1 MGIGRFSIDRPVF
14 AMVISI
20 FILIVGAIAYSTLP
34 AAQYPEVAPPTVVV
48 TATYPGATAKVVA
61 DTVAT
66 PIEQEVNGVEDMLYM
81 YSQSTSDGSM
91 TLTVTFKLGT
101 DLDKAQVLVQN
112 RVAVAQ
118 PRLPDE
124 VKQIG
129 VTTRKNSPDLLMVV
143 HLLSPD
149 NTYDQLYISNY
160 ALIQVRDTLLRLPGV
175 GDIQMFG
182 ARDYSMRL
190 WLDPDRVADLGLTAG
205 DVVNAVRG
213 QNVQVAGGQLAQPPV
228 PTNRAFEPSVTL
240 QGRLIE
246 PDAFSK
252 IIIKS
257 GTDGR
262 VVRVGDVGRV
272 ELGAQDYTTNSYLSG
287 KTAVAMLISQQPGTN
302 ALATAKRVIATM
314 EKLKQNFPKGIDYRI
329 AYNPTEFIA
338 KSIQEL
344 IRTIYEAVALVVVVV
359 LLFLQRWR
367 ASLIPILSIP
377 VSLIGTFAVMAA
389 LGFSINNLTLFGLVL
404 AVGIVV
410 DDAIVVVENVERHL
424 SAGNSPKEAA
434 RKTMDEVG
442 GAVIS
447 IALVLSAVFIPTSFI
462 PGISGEFYRQ
472 FALTIAVA
480 TIISA
485 FNSLTLSPALAS
497 LVLKRHDAE
506 ENKPKGPGWRER
518 VERGLDTFFARF
530 NQGFDWVAER
540 YGRVVGRVTRI
551 PKQMLLVY
559 AVLITATIVLFMRVP
574 TGFIPTLDQGYC
586 IISIQLPSGASLE
599 RTDEIVKQVD
609 DIARHTPGIDRGV
622 DFAGFSGATRTIASN
637 SGAIFAGFE
646 PFETRIPRGLTAN
659 KIIADLRKRVMAVQG
674 AFVLVLPPPPIRGI
688 GTAGGFSMRIEDRG
702 GRGTQILEKATKE
715 LALAANRTPGLT
727 SVYSPFYADVPE
739 LFVDVDRTKAQMLN
753 VPVNNVF
760 EALEVYLGSS
770 YINDFNLL
778 SRTFRVTAQAD
789 GRFRLD
795 RDTISRLRTRNA
807 NGDMVQ
813 LGSVVDYRE
822 TIGTNRYP
830 RYNLYPA
837 AEING
842 DTIPGFSSGQAIKA
856 MEKLAADNLPDGLTY
871 EWTDLS
877 YQEKNT
883 GNSAVLIFPLSV
895 LFVFLVLS
903 AQYESWTLPF
913 AIILIVPMCLFSAM
927 GGIALLGMDDNILT
941 QIGFIVLVGLASK
954 NAILIVEF
962 ARQQEIEGK
971 SRMTAVLEACRLR
984 LRPILMT
991 SFAFILGVVPLMIS
1005 AGAGAEMR
1013 QAIGTAVFFGMLGV
1027 TFFGLVFTPVFYVVV
1042 RNTVDAFTARRAVR
1056 LESAGGTVTPS

>member
-1 MGIGRFSIDRPVF
+1 MNIGRFSIDRPVF
-14 AMVISI
+14 AMVLSI
-20 FILIVGAIAYSTLP
+20 FILIVGAIAYTTLP

-48 TATYPGATAKVVA
+48 QATYPGATSRVVA
-61 DTVAT
+61 ETVAT

-81 YSQSTSDGSM
+81 YSQSTNDGGM
-91 TLTVTFKLGT
+91 QLTVTFKLGT

-112 RVAVAQ
+112 RVAIAE
-118 PRLPDE
+118 PKLPTE
-124 VKQIG
+124 VRQIG

-160 ALIQVRDTLLRLPGV
+160 ALLQVRDTLLRLPGV

-205 DVVNAVRG
+205 DVVAAVRG

-228 PTNRAFEPSVTL
+228 RVNRAFQPSVTL
-240 QGRLIE
+240 QGRLID
-246 PDAFSK
+246 PDSFSN
-252 IIIKS
+252 IIVKA
-257 GTDGR
+257 GEDGR

-287 KTAVAMLISQQPGTN
+287 KTAVAMLVSQQPGTN
-302 ALATAKRVIATM
+302 ALATAKNVIDTM
-314 EKLKQNFPKGIDYRI
+314 EKLKQNFPKGLEYKV

-338 KSIQEL
+338 ESIKEL
-344 IRTIYEAVALVVVVV
+344 IKTIYEAVALVVVVV

-367 ASLIPILSIP
+367 ATLIPILSIP
-377 VSLIGTFAVMAA
+377 VSLVGTFAVMAA

-410 DDAIVVVENVERHL
+410 DDAIVVVENIERHL
-424 SAGNSPKEAA
+424 AAGKNPKDAA
-434 RKTMDEVG
+434 RNTMDEVG

-447 IALVLSAVFIPTSFI
+447 IALVLSAVFVPTAFI

-480 TIISA
+480 TVISA
-485 FNSLTLSPALAS
+485 FNSLTLSPAVAS
-497 LVLKRHDAE
+497 LVLKHHGE
-506 ENKPKGPGWRER
+506 EAAAPVGTSLSDRITHQ
-518 VERGLDTFFARF
+518 LDWFFARF
-530 NQGFDWVAER
+530 NAGFDWIAER
-540 YGRVVGRVTRI
+540 YGRVVARVTRM
-551 PKQMLLVY
+551 PRRMLLVY
-559 AVLITATIVLFMRVP
+559 AALITATVFLFMRVP

-586 IISIQLPSGASLE
+586 IISIQLPSGASLA
-599 RTDEIVKQVD
+599 RTDEVVRQID

-646 PFETRIPRGLTAN
+646 PFESRVKRGLTAN
-659 KIIADLRKRVMAVQG
+659 KIIADLRKRVLAVQG

-688 GTAGGFSMRIEDRG
+688 GTAGGFSMRIEDRA
-702 GRGTQILEKATKE
+702 GRGTSILEKATKD
-715 LALAANRTPGLT
+715 LAFAANRTPGLT

-739 LFVDVDRTKAQMLN
+739 LFVDVDRTRAQMLR
-753 VPVNNVF
+753 VPINNVF

-789 GRFRLD
+789 GPFRLD
-795 RDTISRLRTRNA
+795 RDTISRLRTRNQE
-807 NGDMVQ
+807 GQMVQ
-813 LGSVVDYRE
+813 LGSVVNYRE

-830 RYNLYPA
+830 RYDLYPA

-842 DTIPGFSSGQAIKA
+842 DTVPGFSSGQAIAA
-856 MEKLAADNLPDGLTY
+856 MEKLASETLPDGLSY

-877 YQEKNT
+877 YQEKNA
-883 GNSAVLIFPLSV
+883 GNTAVLIFPLSV

-903 AQYESWTLPF
+903 AQYESWTLPI

-962 ARQQEIEGK
+962 ARQQEMEGK
-971 SRMTAVLEACRLR
+971 ERMAAVMAACRLR

-991 SFAFILGVVPLMIS
+991 SFAFILGVVPLMTS
-1005 AGAGAEMR
+1005 RGAGAEMR

-1042 RNTVDAFTARRAVR
+1042 RGTVDAFMRRR
-1056 LESAGGTVTPS
+1056 SAGHPALPAEGA

>member
-1 MGIGRFSIDRPVF
+1 MNIGHFSIERPVF
-14 AMVISI
+14 AMVLSI
-20 FILIVGAIAYSTLP
+20 FILIVGAIAYATLP

-48 TATYPGATAKVVA
+48 QTTYPGADARTVA
-61 DTVAT
+61 ETVAT

-81 YSQSTSDGSM
+81 YSQSTSDGGM
-91 TLTVTFKLGT
+91 QLTVTFKLGT
-101 DLDKAQVLVQN
+101 DLDKAQVLVEN
-112 RVAVAQ
+112 RVAVAE

-124 VKQIG
+124 VRQVG
-129 VTTRKNSPDLLMVV
+129 VTTKKNAPDLLMVV

-160 ALIQVRDTLLRLPGV
+160 ALLQVRDTLLRLPGV
-175 GDIQMFG
+175 GDVQMFG

-190 WLDPDRVADLGLTAG
+190 WLDPDRAADLGLTAG
-205 DVVNAVRG
+205 DIVTAVRG

-228 PTNRAFEPSVTL
+228 PTNRAFQPSLTL
-240 QGRLIE
+240 QGRLID
-246 PDAFSK
+246 PDQFSK
-252 IIIKS
+252 IIVKA
-257 GTDGR
+257 GADGR

-272 ELGAQDYTTNSYLSG
+272 ELGAEDYTTNSYLSG

-302 ALATAKRVIATM
+302 ALATAKRVIKTM
-314 EKLKQNFPKGIDYRI
+314 DELKTRFPKGIEYRI

-338 KSIQEL
+338 KSISEL
-344 IRTIYEAVALVVVVV
+344 IRTIYEAVALVVIVV
-359 LLFLQRWR
+359 LIFLQRWR
-367 ASLIPILSIP
+367 AVLIPILSIP

-410 DDAIVVVENVERHL
+410 DDAIVVVENIERHL
-424 SAGNSPKEAA
+424 AAGDDPKTAA
-434 RKTMDEVG
+434 RRTMDEVG

-447 IALVLSAVFIPTSFI
+447 IALVLSAVFIPTAFI

-480 TIISA
+480 TVISA
-485 FNSLTLSPALAS
+485 FNSLTLSPAVAS
-497 LVLKRHDAE
+497 LVLKAHGEGTEATPAGRGIRARAE
-506 ENKPKGPGWRER
+506 RA
-518 VERGLDTFFARF
+518 LALFFALF
-530 NQGFDWVAER
+530 NAGFEWLATR
-540 YGRVVGRVTRI
+540 YGMVVARVVRLPRR
-551 PKQMLLVY
+551 MLAIY
-559 AVLITATIVLFMRVP
+559 AVLIAATLVMFVRVP
-574 TGFIPTLDQGYC
+574 TGFVPTLDQGYL
-586 IISIQLPSGASLE
+586 IISIQLPSGASLA
-599 RTDEIVKQVD
+599 RTDAIVKQVD
-609 DIARHTPGIDRGV
+609 AIARGTPGIDRGV

-646 PFETRIPRGLTAN
+646 PFETRIPKGLTAN
-659 KIIADLRKRVMAVQG
+659 HIIADLRKRVQQVQG

-688 GTAGGFSMRIEDRG
+688 GTAGGFSMRIEDRA
-702 GRGTQILEKATKE
+702 GRGTAILAAATRE
-715 LALAANRTPGLT
+715 LAVAANRTPGLT

-739 LFVDVDRTKAQMLN
+739 LFVDVDRTKAQMLR
-753 VPVNNVF
+753 VPVNTVF
-760 EALEVYLGSS
+760 EALQVYLGSS

-789 GRFRLD
+789 GPFRLD
-795 RDTISRLRTRNA
+795 RDTISRLRTRNQD
-807 NGDMVQ
+807 GDMVQ

-842 DTIPGFSSGQAIKA
+842 DTLPGFSSGQAIAA
-856 MEKLAADNLPDGLTY
+856 MEKLADANLPDGLAY

-877 YQEKNT
+877 YQEKTAGNT
-883 GNSAVLIFPLSV
+883 AVLIFPLSV

-927 GGIALLGMDDNILT
+927 AGIALLGMDDNILT

-962 ARQQEIEGK
+962 ARQQEMEGVA
-971 SRMTAVLEACRLR
+971 RLQAVMEACRLR

-991 SFAFILGVVPLMIS
+991 SFAFILGVVPLMVS

-1042 RNTVDAFTARRAVR
+1042 RSTVDAFQRRRTTAVSEVA
-1056 LESAGGTVTPS
+1056 

>member
-1 MGIGRFSIDRPVF
+1 MGIGHFAIDRPVF
-14 AMVISI
+14 AMVLSI
-20 FILIVGAIAYSTLP
+20 FILIVGSIAYATLP

-48 TATYPGATAKVVA
+48 QTTYPGADARTVA
-61 DTVAT
+61 ETVAT

-81 YSQSTSDGSM
+81 YSQSTGDGGM
-91 TLTVTFKLGT
+91 QLTVTFKLGT
-101 DLDKAQVLVQN
+101 DLDKAQVLVEN
-112 RVAVAQ
+112 RVAVAE

-124 VKQIG
+124 VRQIG
-129 VTTRKNSPDLLMVV
+129 ITTKKNSPDLLMVV

-149 NTYDQLYISNY
+149 NSYDQLYISNY
-160 ALIQVRDTLLRLPGV
+160 ALLQVRDTLLRLPGV
-175 GDIQMFG
+175 GDVQMFG

-190 WLDPDRVADLGLTAG
+190 WLDPDRAADLNLTAG
-205 DVVNAVRG
+205 DIVGAVRG
-213 QNVQVAGGQLAQPPV
+213 QNVQVAGGQLAAPPV
-228 PTNRAFEPSVTL
+228 PSNRAFQPALTL

-246 PDAFSK
+246 PDQFSN
-252 IIIKS
+252 IIVKS
-257 GTDGR
+257 GDDGR

-272 ELGAQDYTTNSYLSG
+272 ELGAEDYTTNSYLSG

-302 ALATAKRVIATM
+302 ALATAKRVLATM
-314 EKLKQNFPKGIDYRI
+314 EELKTKFPKGIEYRV

-338 KSIQEL
+338 KSIDEL
-344 IRTIYEAVALVVVVV
+344 LRTIYEAVALVVLVV
-359 LLFLQRWR
+359 LVFLQRWR
-367 ASLIPILSIP
+367 AVLIPILSIP
-377 VSLIGTFAVMAA
+377 VSLVGTFAVMAL

-410 DDAIVVVENVERHL
+410 DDAIVVVENIERHL
-424 SAGNSPKEAA
+424 AAGDEPRTAA
-434 RKTMDEVG
+434 KRTMDEVG
-442 GAVIS
+442 GAVVS
-447 IALVLSAVFIPTSFI
+447 IALVLSAVFVPTAFI

-480 TIISA
+480 TVISA
-485 FNSLTLSPALAS
+485 FNSLTLSPAVAS
-497 LVLKRHDAE
+497 RVLKSHGGEESHPPVPGRGFRARAEGLLDAFFDLF
-506 ENKPKGPGWRER
+506 NK
-518 VERGLDTFFARF
+518 
-530 NQGFDWVAER
+530 GFDWVAAR
-540 YGRVVGRVTRI
+540 YGLAVNRVTRM
-551 PKQMLLVY
+551 PRRMLAIYV
-559 AVLITATIVLFMRVP
+559 VLIAATVVMFIRIP
-574 TGFIPTLDQGYC
+574 TGFVPLLDQGYL
-586 IISIQLPSGASLE
+586 IISIQLPSGASLA

-609 DIARHTPGIDRGV
+609 QIARDTPGIDRGV

-646 PFETRIPRGLTAN
+646 PFETRIPKGLTAN
-659 KIIADLRKRVMAVQG
+659 KIIADLRKRVQQVQG
-674 AFVLVLPPPPIRGI
+674 AFILVLPPPPIRGI
-688 GTAGGFSMRIEDRG
+688 GTAGGFSLRIEDRA
-702 GRGTQILEKATKE
+702 GRGTAM
-715 LALAANRTPGLT
+715 LAAATRDLARAANGTPGLT
-727 SVYSPFYADVPE
+727 SVYSPFYADVPQ
-739 LFVDVDRTKAQMLN
+739 LFVDVDRTKAQMLR
-753 VPVNNVF
+753 VPVSNVF
-760 EALEVYLGSS
+760 EALQVYLGSS

-789 GRFRLD
+789 GPFRLD
-795 RDTISRLRTRNA
+795 RDTISHLRTRNQD
-807 NGDMVQ
+807 GDMVQ

-822 TIGTNRYP
+822 MIGTDRYP
-830 RYNLYPA
+830 RYDLYPS

-842 DTIPGFSSGQAIKA
+842 DTLPGFSSGQAIAA
-856 MEKLAADNLPDGLTY
+856 MEKLADANLPDGLSY

-877 YQEKNT
+877 YQEKTAGNT
-883 GNSAVLIFPLSV
+883 AVLIFPLSV

-903 AQYESWTLPF
+903 AQYESWTLPI

-962 ARQQEIEGK
+962 ARQLEKEGK
-971 SRMTAVLEACRLR
+971 DRMTAVFDACRLR

-1042 RNTVDAFTARRAVR
+1042 RGTVDAFQQRR
-1056 LESAGGTVTPS
+1056 LKAGAG

>member
-1 MGIGRFSIDRPVF
+1 MGIGHFSIDRPVF
-14 AMVISI
+14 AMVLSI
-20 FILIVGAIAYSTLP
+20 FILIIGAIAYATLP
-34 AAQYPEVAPPTVVV
+34 AAQYPEVALPTVVV
-48 TATYPGATAKVVA
+48 QTTYPGADARTVA
-61 DTVAT
+61 ETVAT

-81 YSQSTSDGSM
+81 YSQSTGDGGM
-91 TLTVTFKLGT
+91 QLTVTFRLGT
-101 DLDKAQVLVQN
+101 DLDKAQVLVEN
-112 RVAVAQ
+112 RVAVAE

-124 VKQIG
+124 VRQVG
-129 VTTRKNSPDLLMVV
+129 VTTKKNSPDLLMVV

-149 NTYDQLYISNY
+149 NSYDQLYISNY

-175 GDIQMFG
+175 GDVQMFG

-190 WLDPDRVADLGLTAG
+190 WLDPDRAADLNLTAG
-205 DVVNAVRG
+205 DIVSAVRG
-213 QNVQVAGGQLAQPPV
+213 QNIQVAGGQLAQPPV
-228 PTNRAFEPSVTL
+228 PTNRAFQPALTL

-246 PDAFSK
+246 PDQFSK
-252 IIIKS
+252 IIVKA
-257 GTDGR
+257 GEDGR

-272 ELGAQDYTTNSYLSG
+272 ELGAEDYTTNSYLSG

-314 EKLKQNFPKGIDYRI
+314 EELKKKFPKGIEYRI

-338 KSIQEL
+338 KSISEL

-359 LLFLQRWR
+359 LVFLQRWR
-367 ASLIPILSIP
+367 AVLIPILSIP
-377 VSLIGTFAVMAA
+377 VSLVGTFAVMAA

-410 DDAIVVVENVERHL
+410 DDAIVVVENIERHL
-424 SAGNSPKEAA
+424 AAGDDPRTAA
-434 RKTMDEVG
+434 KRTMDEVG

-447 IALVLSAVFIPTSFI
+447 IALVLSAVFVPTAFI
-462 PGISGEFYRQ
+462 PGISGQFYRQ
-472 FALTIAVA
+472 FAVTIAAA
-480 TIISA
+480 TVISA
-485 FNSLTLSPALAS
+485 FNSLTLSPAVAS
-497 LVLKRHDAE
+497 LVLKAHHEEVPGAGGQGIRARAE
-506 ENKPKGPGWRER
+506 RALEI
-518 VERGLDTFFARF
+518 FFAMF
-530 NQGFDWVAER
+530 NAGFDWVATR
-540 YGRVVGRVTRI
+540 YGRVVARVTRI
-551 PKQMLLVY
+551 PRRMLAVY
-559 AVLITATIVLFMRVP
+559 AVLIAATAVMFLRVP
-574 TGFIPTLDQGYC
+574 TGFVPLLDQGYL
-586 IISIQLPSGASLE
+586 IISIQLPSGASLA
-599 RTDEIVKQVD
+599 RTDEIVRQVD
-609 DIARHTPGIDRGV
+609 EIARNTPGIDRGV

-646 PFETRIPRGLTAN
+646 PFETRVRKGLTAN
-659 KIIADLRKRVMAVQG
+659 HIIADLRKRVQQVQG

-688 GTAGGFSMRIEDRG
+688 GTAGGFSMRIEDRA
-702 GRGTQILEKATKE
+702 GRGTAILAQATRE
-715 LALAANRTPGLT
+715 LALAANQTPGLT
-727 SVYSPFYADVPE
+727 SVYSPFYADVPQ
-739 LFVDVDRTKAQMLN
+739 LFVDVDRTKAQMLR

-760 EALEVYLGSS
+760 EALQVYLGSS

-789 GRFRLD
+789 GPFRLD
-795 RDTISRLRTRNA
+795 RDTISRLRTRNQD
-807 NGDMVQ
+807 GDMVQ
-813 LGSVVDYRE
+813 LGSVVNYRE
-822 TIGTNRYP
+822 TIGTDRYP
-830 RYNLYPA
+830 RYDLYPA

-842 DTIPGFSSGQAIKA
+842 DTVPGFSSGQAIAA
-856 MEKLAADNLPDGLTY
+856 MEALADAKLPDGLSY

-877 YQEKNT
+877 YQEKNA
-883 GNSAVLIFPLSV
+883 GNTAVLIFPLSV

-962 ARQQEIEGK
+962 ARQQEMEGTE
-971 SRMTAVLEACRLR
+971 RMKAVIQACELR

-991 SFAFILGVVPLMIS
+991 SFAFILGVVPLMVS

-1042 RNTVDAFTARRAVR
+1042 RGAVDALNRRRSAAVVA
-1056 LESAGGTVTPS
+1056 EPT

>member
-1 MGIGRFSIDRPVF
+1 MGIGHFSIERPVF
-14 AMVISI
+14 AMVLSI
-20 FILIVGAIAYSTLP
+20 FILIVGAIAYATLP

-48 TATYPGATAKVVA
+48 QTTYPGADAKTVA
-61 DTVAT
+61 ETVAT

-81 YSQSTSDGSM
+81 YSQSTSDGGM
-91 TLTVTFKLGT
+91 QLTVTFKLGT
-101 DLDKAQVLVQN
+101 DLDKAQVLVEN

-124 VKQIG
+124 VRQVG
-129 VTTRKNSPDLLMVV
+129 VTTKKNSPDLLMVV

-160 ALIQVRDTLLRLPGV
+160 ALIQVRDTLLRLEGV
-175 GDIQMFG
+175 GDVQMFG

-190 WLDPDRVADLGLTAG
+190 WLDPDRAADLGLTAG
-205 DVVNAVRG
+205 DIVTAVQG

-228 PTNRAFEPSVTL
+228 PTNRAFQPSLTL

-246 PDAFSK
+246 PDQFSK
-252 IIIKS
+252 IIVKA
-257 GTDGR
+257 GADGR

-272 ELGAQDYTTNSYLSG
+272 ELGAEDYTTNSYLSG

-302 ALATAKRVIATM
+302 ALATAKRVIAAM
-314 EKLKQNFPKGIDYRI
+314 EDMKTRFPKGIEYRI

-338 KSIQEL
+338 KSISEL
-344 IRTIYEAVALVVVVV
+344 IRTIYEAVALVVIVV
-359 LLFLQRWR
+359 LIFLQRWR
-367 ASLIPILSIP
+367 AVLIPILSIP
-377 VSLIGTFAVMAA
+377 VSLVGTFAVMAA

-410 DDAIVVVENVERHL
+410 DDAIVVVENIERHL
-424 SAGNSPKEAA
+424 SAGDDPKTAA
-434 RKTMDEVG
+434 RRTMDEVG

-447 IALVLSAVFIPTSFI
+447 IALVLSAVFIPTAFI

-480 TIISA
+480 TVISA
-485 FNSLTLSPALAS
+485 FNSLTLSPAVAS
-497 LVLKRHDAE
+497 LVLKAHGEAIE
-506 ENKPKGPGWRER
+506 EQPAGRGIRAR
-518 VERGLDTFFARF
+518 VEHAIDLFFAMF
-530 NQGFDWVAER
+530 NAVFDWLATR
-540 YGRVVGRVTRI
+540 YGVIVTRVI
-551 PKQMLLVY
+551 RTPRRMLAIYV
-559 AVLITATIVLFMRVP
+559 VLIVATAVMFVRVP
-574 TGFIPTLDQGYC
+574 TGFVPLLDQGYC
-586 IISIQLPSGASLE
+586 IISIQLPSGASLA
-599 RTDEIVKQVD
+599 RTDEIVKQID
-609 DIARHTPGIDRGV
+609 AIARSTPGIDRGV

-659 KIIADLRKRVMAVQG
+659 HIIADLRKRVLAVQG

-688 GTAGGFSMRIEDRG
+688 GTAGGFSMRIEDRA
-702 GRGTQILEKATKE
+702 GRGTTLLAEATRD
-715 LALAANRTPGLT
+715 LALAANQTPGLT
-727 SVYSPFYADVPE
+727 SVYSPFYANVPQ
-739 LFVDVDRTKAQMLN
+739 LFVDVDRTKAQMLR

-760 EALEVYLGSS
+760 EALQVYLGSS

-789 GRFRLD
+789 GPFRLD
-795 RDTISRLRTRNA
+795 RDTISRLRTRNQD
-807 NGDMVQ
+807 GDMVQ
-813 LGSVVDYRE
+813 LGSVVNYRE
-822 TIGTNRYP
+822 TIGTDRFP
-830 RYNLYPA
+830 RYDLYPA

-842 DTIPGFSSGQAIKA
+842 DTVPGFSSGQAIKA
-856 MEKLAADNLPDGLTY
+856 MEALADQKLPDGLTY

-877 YQEKNT
+877 YQEKNA
-883 GNSAVLIFPLSV
+883 GNTAIFIFPLSV

-962 ARQQEIEGK
+962 ARQQEMEGVERTK
-971 SRMTAVLEACRLR
+971 AVMEACRLR

-991 SFAFILGVVPLMIS
+991 SFAFILGVVPLMVS

-1042 RNTVDAFTARRAVR
+1042 RSSVDAFHRRGRAV
-1056 LESAGGTVTPS
+1056 APGTAE

>member
-1 MGIGRFSIDRPVF
+1 MGIGHLSIERPVF
-14 AMVISI
+14 AMVLSI
-20 FILIVGAIAYSTLP
+20 FILIVGAIAYATLP
-34 AAQYPEVAPPTVVV
+34 AAQYPDVAPPTVVV
-48 TATYPGATAKVVA
+48 QTTYPGADAKTVA
-61 DTVAT
+61 ETVAT

-81 YSQSTSDGSM
+81 YSQSTSDGGM
-91 TLTVTFKLGT
+91 QLTVTFKLGT
-101 DLDKAQVLVQN
+101 DLDKAQVLVEN
-112 RVAVAQ
+112 RVAVAE
-118 PRLPDE
+118 PRLPEE
-124 VKQIG
+124 VRQVG
-129 VTTRKNSPDLLMVV
+129 VTTKKNSPDLLMVV

-160 ALIQVRDTLLRLPGV
+160 ALLQVRDTLLRLPGV
-175 GDIQMFG
+175 GDVQMFG

-190 WLDPDRVADLGLTAG
+190 WLDPDRAADLGLTAG
-205 DVVNAVRG
+205 DIVTAVRG

-228 PTNRAFEPSVTL
+228 PTDRAFQPSLTL

-246 PDAFSK
+246 PDEFSK
-252 IIIKS
+252 IIVKA
-257 GTDGR
+257 GDDGR

-302 ALATAKRVIATM
+302 ALATSKRVIKTM
-314 EKLKQNFPKGIDYRI
+314 EELKTRFPKGLEYRI

-338 KSIQEL
+338 KSIEEL
-344 IRTIYEAVALVVVVV
+344 LRTIYEAVALVVIVV
-359 LLFLQRWR
+359 LIFLQRWR
-367 ASLIPILSIP
+367 AVLIPILSIP
-377 VSLIGTFAVMAA
+377 VSLVGTFAVMSA
-389 LGFSINNLTLFGLVL
+389 LDFSINNLTLFGLVL

-410 DDAIVVVENVERHL
+410 DDAIVVVENIERHL
-424 SAGNSPKEAA
+424 AAGDDPKTAA
-434 RKTMDEVG
+434 RRTMDEVG

-447 IALVLSAVFIPTSFI
+447 IALVLSAVFIPTAFI

-480 TIISA
+480 TVISA
-485 FNSLTLSPALAS
+485 FNSLTLSPAVAS
-497 LVLKRHDAE
+497 LVLKAHAE
-506 ENKPKGPGWRER
+506 GSEEAPKGQGIRAR
-518 VERGLDTFFARF
+518 VERALDIFFAMF
-530 NQGFDWVAER
+530 NAGFEWVAVR
-540 YGRVVGRVTRI
+540 YGRAVARVVRI
-551 PKQMLLVY
+551 PRRMLAIY
-559 AVLITATIVLFMRVP
+559 AVLILATLVMFLRVP
-574 TGFIPTLDQGYC
+574 TGFVPSLDQGYL
-586 IISIQLPSGASLE
+586 IISIQLPSGASLA

-609 DIARHTPGIDRGV
+609 AIARSTPGIDRGV

-646 PFETRIPRGLTAN
+646 PFETRIPKGLTAN
-659 KIIADLRKRVMAVQG
+659 HIIADLRKRVLAVQG
-674 AFVLVLPPPPIRGI
+674 AFILVLPPPPIRGI
-688 GTAGGFSMRIEDRG
+688 GTAGGFSMRIEDRA
-702 GRGTQILEKATKE
+702 GRGTAILASATRE
-715 LALAANRTPGLT
+715 LAMAANRTPGLT

-739 LFVDVDRTKAQMLN
+739 LFVDVDRTKAQMLR

-760 EALEVYLGSS
+760 EALQVYLGSS
-770 YINDFNLL
+770 YVNDFNLL

-789 GRFRLD
+789 GPFRLD
-795 RDTISRLRTRNA
+795 RDTISRLRTRNQD
-807 NGDMVQ
+807 NEMVQ
-813 LGSVVDYRE
+813 LGSVVNYRE

-830 RYNLYPA
+830 RYDLYPA

-842 DTIPGFSSGQAIKA
+842 DTLPGFSSGQAIAA
-856 MEKLAADNLPDGLTY
+856 MEQLADANLPDGLSY

-877 YQEKNT
+877 YQEKNA
-883 GNSAVLIFPLSV
+883 GNTAVLIFPLSV

-962 ARQQEIEGK
+962 ARQQEMEGGERFK
-971 SRMTAVLEACRLR
+971 AVMEACRLR

-991 SFAFILGVVPLMIS
+991 SFAFILGVVPLMVS
-1005 AGAGAEMR
+1005 SGAGAEMR

-1027 TFFGLVFTPVFYVVV
+1027 TFFGLIFTPVFYVVV
-1042 RNTVDAFTARRAVR
+1042 RGAVDAFQRRRQA
-1056 LESAGGTVTPS
+1056 GTVSQPT

>member
-1 MGIGRFSIDRPVF
+1 MGIGHFAIDRPVF
-14 AMVISI
+14 AMVLSI
-20 FILIVGAIAYSTLP
+20 FILIVGAIAYVTLP
-34 AAQYPEVAPPTVVV
+34 SAQYPEVAPPTVVV
-48 TATYPGATAKVVA
+48 QTTYPGADAKTVA
-61 DTVAT
+61 ETVAT
-66 PIEQEVNGVEDMLYM
+66 PLEQEVNGVEDMLYM
-81 YSQSTSDGSM
+81 YSQSTGDGGM
-91 TLTVTFKLGT
+91 QLTVTFRLGT
-101 DLDKAQVLVQN
+101 DLDKAQVLVEN
-112 RVAVAQ
+112 RVAVAE

-124 VKQIG
+124 VRQIG
-129 VTTRKNSPDLLMVV
+129 VTTKKNSPDLLMVV

-149 NTYDQLYISNY
+149 DSYDQLYISNY

-175 GDIQMFG
+175 GDVQMFG

-190 WLDPDRVADLGLTAG
+190 WLDPDRAADLNLTAG
-205 DVVNAVRG
+205 DIVSAVRG

-228 PTNRAFEPSVTL
+228 PTNRAFQPALTL

-246 PDAFSK
+246 PDQFSK
-252 IIIKS
+252 IIVKA
-257 GTDGR
+257 GDDGR

-314 EKLKQNFPKGIDYRI
+314 EELKTRFPKGIEYRI

-338 KSIQEL
+338 KSIEEL
-344 IRTIYEAVALVVVVV
+344 IRTIYEAVALVVLVV
-359 LLFLQRWR
+359 LVFLQRWR
-367 ASLIPILSIP
+367 AVLIPILSIP
-377 VSLIGTFAVMAA
+377 VSLIGTFAVMSI

-410 DDAIVVVENVERHL
+410 DDAIVVVENIERHL
-424 SAGNSPKEAA
+424 AAGDDPRTAA
-434 RKTMDEVG
+434 KRTMDEVG
-442 GAVIS
+442 GAVVS
-447 IALVLSAVFIPTSFI
+447 IALVLSAVFVPTAFI

-480 TIISA
+480 TVISA
-485 FNSLTLSPALAS
+485 FNSLTLSPAVAS
-497 LVLKRHDAE
+497 RVLKTHGGAE
-506 ENKPKGPGWRER
+506 PPPQGQGIRARAEGVLEA
-518 VERGLDTFFARF
+518 FFSLF
-530 NQGFDWVAER
+530 NTGFDWLATR
-540 YGRVVGRVTRI
+540 YGTVVGRVTRV
-551 PKQMLLVY
+551 PRRMLAIYV
-559 AVLITATIVLFMRVP
+559 VLIAATIVMFLRVP
-574 TGFIPTLDQGYC
+574 TGFVPLLDQGYL
-586 IISIQLPSGASLE
+586 IISIQLPSGASLA

-609 DIARHTPGIDRGV
+609 EIARSTPGIDRGV

-646 PFETRIPRGLTAN
+646 PFETRIPKGLTAN
-659 KIIADLRKRVMAVQG
+659 HIIADLRKRVQQVQG
-674 AFVLVLPPPPIRGI
+674 AIILVLPPPPIRGI
-688 GTAGGFSMRIEDRG
+688 GTAGGFSLRIEDRAA
-702 GRGTQILEKATKE
+702 RGTAILAAATRD
-715 LALAANRTPGLT
+715 LALAANKTPGLT
-727 SVYSPFYADVPE
+727 SVYSPFFADVPE
-739 LFVDVDRTKAQMLN
+739 LFVDVDRTKAQMLR

-760 EALEVYLGSS
+760 DALQVYLGSS

-789 GRFRLD
+789 GPFRLD
-795 RDTISRLRTRNA
+795 RDTISRLRTRNQD
-807 NGDMVQ
+807 GDMVQ
-813 LGSVVDYRE
+813 LGSVVNYRE
-822 TIGTNRYP
+822 TIGTNRFP

-842 DTIPGFSSGQAIKA
+842 DTLPGFSSGQAIKA
-856 MEKLAADNLPDGLTY
+856 MEKLADANLPDGLSY

-877 YQEKNT
+877 YQEKTAGNT
-883 GNSAVLIFPLSV
+883 AVLIFPLSV

-903 AQYESWTLPF
+903 AQYESWTLPI

-962 ARQQEIEGK
+962 ARQLEKEGK
-971 SRMTAVLEACRLR
+971 DRMTAVIDACRLR

-991 SFAFILGVVPLMIS
+991 SFAFIFGVVPLMVS
-1005 AGAGAEMR
+1005 EGAGAEMR

-1042 RNTVDAFTARRAVR
+1042 RGTVDAFQRRRKPAPVV
-1056 LESAGGTVTPS
+1056 EAKPT

>member
-14 AMVISI
+14 AMVLSI
-20 FILIVGAIAYSTLP
+20 FILIIGAIAYSQLP
-34 AAQYPEVAPPTVVV
+34 SAQYPEVAPPTVVV
-48 TATYPGATAKVVA
+48 QTTYPGATARVVA
-61 DTVAT
+61 ETVAT

-81 YSQSTSDGSM
+81 YSQSTSDGGM
-91 TLTVTFKLGT
+91 QLTVTFKLGT

-112 RVAVAQ
+112 RVAVAE

-124 VKQIG
+124 VRQVG
-129 VTTRKNSPDLLMVV
+129 VTTKKNSPDLLMVV

-160 ALIQVRDTLLRLPGV
+160 ALLQVRDTLLRLPGV
-175 GDIQMFG
+175 GDVQMFG

-190 WLDPDRVADLGLTAG
+190 WLDPDRIAELGLTAG
-205 DVVNAVRG
+205 DVVTAVRA
-213 QNVQVAGGQLAQPPV
+213 QNVQVAGGQLAEPPV
-228 PTNRAFEPSVTL
+228 PTNRAFQPSVTL

-246 PDAFSK
+246 PDEFAK
-252 IIIKS
+252 IIIKA
-257 GTDGR
+257 GDDGR
-262 VVRVGDVGRV
+262 IVRVGDVGRV
-272 ELGAQDYTTNSYLSG
+272 ELGAEDYTTNSYLSG

-302 ALATAKRVIATM
+302 ALATAKKVIATM
-314 EKLKQNFPKGIDYRI
+314 ETLKKSFPKGLEYKI

-338 KSIQEL
+338 ESIKEL
-344 IRTIYEAVALVVVVV
+344 IKTIYEAVALVVVVV

-367 ASLIPILSIP
+367 ATLIPILSIP
-377 VSLIGTFAVMAA
+377 VSLIGTFAVMSL

-410 DDAIVVVENVERHL
+410 DDAIVVVENIERHL
-424 SAGNSPKEAA
+424 AAGDDPKEAA
-434 RKTMDEVG
+434 RRTMDEVG

-447 IALVLSAVFIPTSFI
+447 IALVLSAVFIPTAFI

-480 TIISA
+480 TVISA
-485 FNSLTLSPALAS
+485 FNSLTLSPAVAS
-497 LVLKRHDAE
+497 MVLKPHAE
-506 ENKPKGPGWRER
+506 GPVEGEPPRQRGFGAAAER
-518 VERGLDTFFARF
+518 RLNSFFSLF
-530 NQGFDWVAER
+530 NNGFDWLAGR
-540 YGRVVGRVTRI
+540 YTRIVGRVTRVPRI
-551 PKQMLLVY
+551 MLAIY
-559 AVLITATIVLFMRVP
+559 AVLITVTLVLFMRVP
-574 TGFIPTLDQGYC
+574 TGFIPMLDQGYL
-586 IISIQLPSGASLE
+586 IISIQLPSGASLA
-599 RTDEIVKQVD
+599 RTDAIVRQVD
-609 DIARHTPGIDRGV
+609 EIARNTPGIDRGV

-646 PFETRIPRGLTAN
+646 PFDARMKRGLTAN
-659 KIIADLRKRVMAVQG
+659 HIIADLRKRVLAVQG
-674 AFVLVLPPPPIRGI
+674 AFILVLPPPPIRGI

-702 GRGTQILEKATKE
+702 GRGTSILEKATKD
-715 LALAANRTPGLT
+715 LAFAANHTPGLT

-739 LFVDVDRTKAQMLN
+739 LFVDVDRTKAQMLR
-753 VPVNNVF
+753 VPINNVF
-760 EALEVYLGSS
+760 ETLEVYLGSS

-789 GRFRLD
+789 GPFRLD
-795 RDTISRLRTRNA
+795 RDTISRLKTRNQDGA
-807 NGDMVQ
+807 MVP

-830 RYNLYPA
+830 RYDLYPA

-842 DTIPGFSSGQAIKA
+842 DTVPGFSSGQAIAA
-856 MEKLAADNLPDGLTY
+856 MEKLADENLPDGLSY

-877 YQEKNT
+877 YQEKNA
-883 GNSAVLIFPLSV
+883 GNTAILIFPLSV

-903 AQYESWTLPF
+903 AQYESWTLPI

-962 ARQQEIEGK
+962 ARQEEARGK
-971 SRMTAVLEACRLR
+971 PRMAAVMDACRLR

-1005 AGAGAEMR
+1005 SGAGAEMR

-1042 RNTVDAFTARRAVR
+1042 RNVVDAFAGRRAPRVVYR
-1056 LESAGGTVTPS
+1056 P

>member
-1 MGIGRFSIDRPVF
+1 MGIGHFAIDRPVF
-14 AMVISI
+14 AMVLSI
-20 FILIVGAIAYSTLP
+20 FILIVGAIAYTTLP

-48 TATYPGATAKVVA
+48 QTTYPGADARTVA
-61 DTVAT
+61 ETVAT

-81 YSQSTSDGSM
+81 YSQSTGDGGM
-91 TLTVTFKLGT
+91 QLTVTFKLGT
-101 DLDKAQVLVQN
+101 DLDKAQVLVEN
-112 RVAVAQ
+112 RVAVAE
-118 PRLPDE
+118 PRLPEE
-124 VKQIG
+124 VRQIG
-129 VTTRKNSPDLLMVV
+129 VTTKKNSPDLLMVV

-149 NTYDQLYISNY
+149 NSYDQLYISNY
-160 ALIQVRDTLLRLPGV
+160 ALLQVRDTLLRLPGV
-175 GDIQMFG
+175 GDVQMFG

-190 WLDPDRVADLGLTAG
+190 WLDPDRAADLNLTAG
-205 DVVNAVRG
+205 DIVSAVRG

-228 PTNRAFEPSVTL
+228 PTNRAFQPALTL

-246 PDAFSK
+246 PDQFSK
-252 IIIKS
+252 IIVKA
-257 GTDGR
+257 GDDGR

-272 ELGAQDYTTNSYLSG
+272 ELGAEDYTTNSYLSG

-302 ALATAKRVIATM
+302 ALATAKRVLATM
-314 EKLKQNFPKGIDYRI
+314 EELKQKFPKGIEYRV

-338 KSIQEL
+338 KSIDEL

-359 LLFLQRWR
+359 LIFLQRWR
-367 ASLIPILSIP
+367 AVLIPILSIP
-377 VSLIGTFAVMAA
+377 VSLIGTFAVMSA

-410 DDAIVVVENVERHL
+410 DDAIVVVENIERHL
-424 SAGNSPKEAA
+424 AAGDEPRTAA
-434 RKTMDEVG
+434 KRTMDEVG
-442 GAVIS
+442 GAVVS
-447 IALVLSAVFIPTSFI
+447 IALVLSAVFVPTAFI

-480 TIISA
+480 TVISA
-485 FNSLTLSPALAS
+485 FNSLTLSPAVAS
-497 LVLKRHDAE
+497 RVLKAHGEGEPPVQGQGIGARA
-506 ENKPKGPGWRER
+506 
-518 VERGLDTFFARF
+518 ERGLDAFFDRF
-530 NQGFDWVAER
+530 NRGFDWVASR
-540 YGRVVGRVTRI
+540 YGAIVMRVTRI
-551 PKQMLLVY
+551 PRRMLAIYV
-559 AVLITATIVLFMRVP
+559 VLIAATVVMFIRIP
-574 TGFIPTLDQGYC
+574 TGFVPTLDQGYL
-586 IISIQLPSGASLE
+586 IISIQLPSGASLA

-609 DIARHTPGIDRGV
+609 EIARNTPGIDRGV

-646 PFETRIPRGLTAN
+646 PFETRIPKGLTAN
-659 KIIADLRKRVMAVQG
+659 HIIADLRKRVMQVQG
-674 AFVLVLPPPPIRGI
+674 AFILVLPPPPIRGI
-688 GTAGGFSMRIEDRG
+688 GTAGGFSMRIEDRA
-702 GRGTQILEKATKE
+702 GRGTAM
-715 LALAANRTPGLT
+715 LAAATRDLARAANGTQGLT
-727 SVYSPFYADVPE
+727 SVYSPFYSDVPQ
-739 LFVDVDRTKAQMLN
+739 LFVDVDRTKAQMLR

-760 EALEVYLGSS
+760 EALQVYLGSS

-789 GRFRLD
+789 GPFRLD
-795 RDTISRLRTRNA
+795 RDTISRLRTRNQDG
-807 NGDMVQ
+807 NMVQ
-813 LGSVVDYRE
+813 LGSVVNYHE
-822 TIGTNRYP
+822 LIGTDRYP

-842 DTIPGFSSGQAIKA
+842 DTLPGFSSGQAMKA
-856 MEKLAADNLPDGLTY
+856 MEKVADANLPDGLSY

-877 YQEKNT
+877 YQEKTAGNT
-883 GNSAVLIFPLSV
+883 AVLIFPLSV

-903 AQYESWTLPF
+903 AQYESWTLPI

-962 ARQQEIEGK
+962 ARQLEKEGQD
-971 SRMTAVLEACRLR
+971 RMTAVIDACRLR

-991 SFAFILGVVPLMIS
+991 SFAFILGVVPLMVS

-1042 RNTVDAFTARRAVR
+1042 RGTVDAMQRRRKTAPPVGA
-1056 LESAGGTVTPS
+1056 A